1 MSSRGRDPANPYAAP
16 EAPLAFAA
24 DAVPSGGTLEQT
36 LAGGT
41 RLTIE
46 GIISDAWKLIPG
58 FKGTFWLA
66 ALGIFGA
73 SIVLGIVTAV
83 MAQTTNLPLA
93 ANLVNLALTALVFW
107 PLQVGVLMLG
117 VRRAAGVETRAS
129 MIGEFFPHTGRIAGL
144 LILQSVL
151 VLLGTVL
158 FVIPGI
164 YLGVSYIISV
174 PLLIDRRMGIWEA
187 LETSRRA
194 VTTCWFRTFGL
205 LLTIGLINLLGMLM
219 LGIGLIWMMPLGL
232 VSLGMLYH
240 RLAGYAGGETN

>member
-1 MSSRGRDPANPYAAP
+1 MSSRGRGPANPYAAP

-41 RLTIE
+41 RLTTE

-73 SIVLGIVTAV
+73 SFVLGIVTAV
-83 MAQTTNLPLA
+83 MAQTTTSPLA
-93 ANLVNLALTALVFW
+93 ASL
-107 PLQVGVLMLG
+107 
-117 VRRAAGVETRAS
+117 
-129 MIGEFFPHTGRIAGL
+129 ICL
-144 LILQSVL
+144 L
-151 VLLGTVL
+151 
-158 FVIPGI
+158 
-164 YLGVSYIISV
+164 
-174 PLLIDRRMGIWEA
+174 R
-187 LETSRRA
+187 
-194 VTTCWFRTFGL
+194 
-205 LLTIGLINLLGMLM
+205 MLM

-232 VSLGMLYH
+232 VSLGMLSH